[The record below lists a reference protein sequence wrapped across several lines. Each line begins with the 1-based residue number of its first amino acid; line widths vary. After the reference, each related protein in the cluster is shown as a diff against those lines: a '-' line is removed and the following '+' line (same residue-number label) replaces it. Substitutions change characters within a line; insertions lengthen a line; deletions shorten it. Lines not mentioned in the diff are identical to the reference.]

1 MAIAKIILNGVTQ
14 MDVTGKT
21 VTAASMRNGVTALK
35 NDGTDVTGNIADM
48 TLPSS
53 ASSTSSGTAKA
64 TITPGSAAQYLNI
77 PTGYNGTAQYYTI
90 SAASGSSKNVQID
103 NTNHR
108 IGATTYTDT
117 GAEITVAVAG
127 TYDIYWSAFRSSTSS
142 GTNGTQWYKN
152 DVAQGSAYTSWENS
166 YCQNPHIT
174 NVTLAKDDVI
184 TIYARSSSNSR
195 YVCVSDLTIVQTS

>member
-1 MAIAKIILNGVTQ
+1 MAISKIILNGVTQ

-21 VTAASMRNGVTALK
+21 VTANTMLNGTTALK
-35 NDGTDVTGNIADM
+35 NDGTDVTGNIANM
-48 TLPSS
+48 TLPSA

-64 TITPGSAAQYLNI
+64 TITPGSTAQYINI
-77 PTGYNGTAQYYTI
+77 PTGYNSTAQYYTV
-90 SAASGSSKNVQID
+90 SASSGSSKNIQVD

-108 IGATTYTDT
+108 IATTTYTDT

-195 YVCVSDLTIVQTS
+195 YVCVSDLTIVQTA

>member
-1 MAIAKIILNGVTQ
+1 MAISKIILNGVTQ

-21 VTAASMRNGVTALK
+21 VTANTMLNGTTALK
-35 NDGTDVTGNIADM
+35 NDGTDVTGNIANM
-48 TLPSS
+48 TLPSA

-64 TITPGSAAQYLNI
+64 TITPGSTAQYINI
-77 PTGYNGTAQYYTI
+77 PTGYNDTAQYYTV
-90 SAASGSSKNVQID
+90 SASSGSSKNIQVD

-108 IGATTYTDT
+108 IATTTYTDT

-152 DVAQGSAYTSWENS
+152 DVAQGSAYTSWSNS
-166 YCQNPHIT
+166 YCQTIK
-174 NVTLAKDDVI
+174 VSGVVLAKNDVI
-184 TIYARSSSNSR
+184 KIYARASSNSR
-195 YVCVSDLTIVQTS
+195 YVCVGNLTIVQTA

>member
-1 MAIAKIILNGVTQ
+1 MAISKIILNGITQ

-21 VTAASMRNGVTALK
+21 VTANTMLNGTTALK
-35 NDGTDVTGNIADM
+35 NDGTDVTGNIANM
-48 TLPSS
+48 TLPSA

-64 TITPGSAAQYLNI
+64 TITPGSTAQYINI
-77 PTGYNGTAQYYTI
+77 PTGYNSTAQYYTV
-90 SAASGSSKNVQID
+90 SASSGSSKNIQID

-108 IGATTYTDT
+108 ISGTTYTDT
-117 GAEITVAVAG
+117 GASITVSTAG

-152 DVAQGSAYTSWENS
+152 DVAQGNAYTSWANS

-174 NVTLAKDDVI
+174 NVTLAKNDVI
-184 TIYARSSSNSR
+184 KIYARASSNSR
-195 YVCVSDLTIVQTS
+195 YVCVSNLMIVQTA

>member
-1 MAIAKIILNGVTQ
+1 MAISKIILNGVTQ

-21 VTAASMRNGVTALK
+21 VTANTMLNGTTALK
-35 NDGTDVTGNIADM
+35 NDGTDVTGNIANM
-48 TLPSS
+48 TLPSA

-64 TITPGSAAQYLNI
+64 TITPGSTAQYINI
-77 PTGYNGTAQYYTI
+77 PTGYNSTAQYYTV
-90 SAASGSSKNVQID
+90 SASSGSSKNIQVD

-108 IGATTYTDT
+108 IATTTYTDT

-152 DVAQGSAYTSWENS
+152 DVAQGSAYTSWSNS
-166 YCQNPHIT
+166 YCQTIK
-174 NVTLAKDDVI
+174 VSGVVLAKNDVI
-184 TIYARSSSNSR
+184 KIYARASSNSR
-195 YVCVSDLTIVQTS
+195 YVCVGNLTIVQTA